1 MLSKIRQF
9 DINALYV
16 SETNFGK
23 SVLKWLAIV
32 FAIVL

>member
-1 MLSKIRQF
+1 MLSKIRRF
-9 DINALYV
+9 DIIALCV

-32 FAIVL
+32 FDIIL